1 MISLIN
7 DTSRQKTHHDPSYL
21 IHRLKRTQI
30 SPNRPEGTAKLL
42 SWEYRTSLNNTE
54 STLLLTKI
62 NTGMQE
68 NFQIISWLVWQP
80 RDKKESRPLT
90 MTHSQVH
97 EKRFHTKKK
106 KELEVSIESIN
117 QFRFIVINVNKHIG
131 ERKQKLS
138 MQKKIFFILIKRKK
152 EKHHNHEI
160 SSPCD
165 G

>member
-7 DTSRQKTHHDPSYL
+7 DTSRQKTHHDPSYP

-30 SPNRPEGTAKLL
+30 SPNRPEDTAKLL
-42 SWEYRTSLNNTE
+42 SWEYRTFPNNTE

-62 NTGMQE
+62 TTGMQE

-90 MTHSQVH
+90 MTHSQVR

-106 KELEVSIESIN
+106 KEELEVSIESNN
-117 QFRFIVINVNKHIG
+117 QV
-131 ERKQKLS
+131 
-138 MQKKIFFILIKRKK
+138 
-152 EKHHNHEI
+152 
-160 SSPCD
+160 
-165 G
+165 